1 VRKIQ
6 NLIFDLGNVLLK
18 FNPGEYLA
26 GLFEDPEL
34 VRRLHRAVFSSPEWY
49 MLDRGVLT
57 QEEAVAR
64 LTRQYPDLAP
74 EIRLTFADG
83 FSILKPIPSNV
94 EVVRSLKKSGY
105 RLYILSNFHRAAFE
119 HVYGKYQWFS
129 LFDGMVISYQHQAL
143 KPEPAIYQILLASY
157 ALLPEECV
165 FIDDSLAN
173 LAAASEFGIRGIHY
187 QSSDQLRLE
196 LNYILQE

>member
-1 VRKIQ
+1 MRKIQ

-74 EIRLTFADG
+74 EY
-83 FSILKPIPSNV
+83 PP
-94 EVVRSLKKSGY
+94 
-105 RLYILSNFHRAAFE
+105 H
-119 HVYGKYQWFS
+119 
-129 LFDGMVISYQHQAL
+129 
-143 KPEPAIYQILLASY
+143 
-157 ALLPEECV
+157 
-165 FIDDSLAN
+165 
-173 LAAASEFGIRGIHY
+173 
-187 QSSDQLRLE
+187 LR
-196 LNYILQE
+196 